1 MEMPSGESKRNTAGD
16 FLKNALLFFSVTL
29 VCLLFAEGLLR
40 LFIND
45 GEIYELEMWK
55 YAVDVKT
62 RDQRPDLGHRHQANR
77 EAQLMGASVRT
88 NSLGFR
94 GPEIAEKAA
103 PGVARIA
110 FVGDSITFGWGVA
123 EQETFAHKVIAQ
135 LTAQGRKVEGYN
147 LGVGNYNTVQE
158 LTSFLDTSARM
169 RPDIIVL
176 SYFIN
181 DGEPMP
187 TYPVESWLDRHSA
200 AWITLS
206 YRIDTILR
214 QFGDRPDWKNYYR
227 NLFNDDA
234 AGWKQSQQA
243 IARFAKVAKE
253 LGAEMIVFNIPELRE
268 LKPYP
273 FDDVTAKV
281 RKAVESQGLPFVD
294 LLPTVQNMDP
304 SSLWVTVP
312 DPHPNAKANTAFASQ
327 MTKDILPLLDRTCS
341 QHARGC

>member
-1 MEMPSGESKRNTAGD
+1 M
-16 FLKNALLFFSVTL
+16 
-29 VCLLFAEGLLR
+29 C
-40 LFIND
+40 I
-45 GEIYELEMWK
+45 
-55 YAVDVKT
+55 
-62 RDQRPDLGHRHQANR
+62 RD
-77 EAQLMGASVRT
+77 S
-88 NSLGFR
+88 
-94 GPEIAEKAA
+94 
-103 PGVARIA
+103 
-110 FVGDSITFGWGVA
+110 
-123 EQETFAHKVIAQ
+123 
-135 LTAQGRKVEGYN
+135 
-147 LGVGNYNTVQE
+147 YNTVQE

-200 AWITLS
+200 VWITLS
-206 YRIDTILR
+206 YRIDTLLR

-243 IARFAKVAKE
+243 IARFAKIAKE

-281 RKAVESQGLPFVD
+281 RKL
-294 LLPTVQNMDP
+294 
-304 SSLWVTVP
+304 SLI
-312 DPHPNAKANTAFASQ
+312 H
-327 MTKDILPLLDRTCS
+327 I
-341 QHARGC
+341 